1 MLRSLLVQGQP
12 SQRGRLLSSKS
23 VSKQTSSHKSLAGT
37 RTFLKLLWHLLRS
50 RFLFQGVALNAMLEF
65 FRCLVAA
72 KVPGLGQK
80 DLLALLVN
88 PVLQQQ
94 GATIHKQ
101 VPEVPGSN
109 PGHEHF

>member
-1 MLRSLLVQGQP
+1 MLD
-12 SQRGRLLSSKS
+12 
-23 VSKQTSSHKSLAGT
+23 
-37 RTFLKLLWHLLRS
+37 
-50 RFLFQGVALNAMLEF
+50 F

-94 GATIHKQ
+94 GVAIHKQ
-101 VPEVPGSN
+101 VMFALVFVVPSSSKN
-109 PGHEHF
+109 ALPKLR

>member
-1 MLRSLLVQGQP
+1 
-12 SQRGRLLSSKS
+12 
-23 VSKQTSSHKSLAGT
+23 
-37 RTFLKLLWHLLRS
+37 
-50 RFLFQGVALNAMLEF
+50 MLEF

-94 GATIHKQ
+94 GAAIHKQ
-101 VPEVPGSN
+101 VLLKDIEDTAERSGLTPFNRVARVRIPCLK
-109 PGHEHF
+109 

>member
-1 MLRSLLVQGQP
+1 MVAFE
-12 SQRGRLLSSKS
+12 S
-23 VSKQTSSHKSLAGT
+23 VMDQELMTVGSNNPAWIDLIKQIYACLQNVPCSNS
-37 RTFLKLLWHLLRS
+37 FLHPDS
-50 RFLFQGVALNAMLEF
+50 CFQGVALNAMLEF

-94 GATIHKQ
+94 GAAIHKQ
-101 VPEVPGSN
+101 V
-109 PGHEHF
+109 